1 MRRAENSGPMNAGN
15 LLPPRLFFVIGV
27 QRTGTTL
34 LREVL
39 NRNPQIMM
47 MAEVL
52 LPYPDNC
59 HWEHFIPTVPADSRQ
74 PADEAAGF
82 ALLDR
87 YFAYL
92 HAEMTIRWRVPGR
105 AAAVAYG
112 VDIKLDQLDLI
123 RPDGWP
129 DTSPPFLLHYAMH
142 RGVILINTVRRNV
155 IHCAISYQIGTQRD
169 FWHNYDNRPFG
180 DPVPLD
186 FRECLNGARAI
197 VRQQH
202 AFEAITAGYPV
213 QRCVYEDLAAA
224 VDAAPDGELSN
235 NPGPLRRIATA
246 LGADCAF
253 RFDGRLHRAI
263 NRPYRD
269 IIANHADIVE
279 ALKATEFAAF
289 VETL

>member
-1 MRRAENSGPMNAGN
+1 MNAVN
-15 LLPPRLFFVIGV
+15 RPSPRLFFVIGV

-39 NRNPQIMM
+39 NRNPQVMM

-52 LPYPDNC
+52 LPYPDSC
-59 HWEHFIPTVPADSRQ
+59 HWEHFAATLPADFRQ

-87 YFAYL
+87 YFSYL
-92 HAEMTIRWRVPGR
+92 HAEMTIRWSAPGK
-105 AAAVAYG
+105 AAARAYG
-112 VDIKLDQLDLI
+112 VDIKLDQLDVI

-129 DTSPPFLLHYAMH
+129 DTASPFLLHYAMR
-142 RGVILINTVRRNV
+142 RGVVLINTVRRNV
-155 IHCAISYQIGTQRD
+155 IHCAISYQIGTQKS

-186 FRECLNGARAI
+186 FRECLNGARTI
-197 VRQQH
+197 LRQQR
-202 AFEAITAGYPV
+202 AFEETTAGYPV
-213 QRCVYEDLAAA
+213 ERCDYEDLAAA
-224 VDAAPDGELSN
+224 VDAAPGGDLSR
-235 NPGPLRRIATA
+235 NPGPLRGIAGA
-246 LGADCAF
+246 LGVDCAF
-253 RFDGRLHRAI
+253 HFDGRLHRAI

-269 IIANHADIVE
+269 IISNHTAVVE

-289 VETL
+289 AETL